1 VSPLTEEELRTWPYA
16 DLATDT
22 VPGMSIEKAY
32 NEIIKNNKGQT
43 VIVGVIDSGVDI
55 THEDLDGVIWTNRDE
70 KPNNGKDDDNN
81 GYVDDIHGWNFIG
94 DAVHENLEFVRIYK
108 ALKPKYDAIPTS
120 SVPAADQEEFNLY
133 QRAKAEY
140 NKEYNETLG
149 VKNQY
154 EGIRQQLTASH
165 EVASKAL
172 GKENYT
178 AEDLAAWN
186 ANTPEMQQHK
196 AFLSQVM
203 AGVGSSI
210 PDAIDQLEDAIEYY
224 AGRL

>member
-1 VSPLTEEELRTWPYA
+1 MNFLNKIPYMKIPILRSCLLTGLTVILAGCGSSVPAIVSTPIDNIDQMPLKVSPLTEEELRTWPYA

-32 NEIIKNNKGQT
+32 NEIIKNNKGHT
-43 VIVGVIDSGVDI
+43 VIVGVIDSGVHI
-55 THEDLDGVIWTNRDE
+55 THEDLDGVIWTNRNE
-70 KPNNGKDDDNN
+70 KPKNGIDDDNN
-81 GYVDDIHGWNFIG
+81 CYVDDIHGWNFLG

-149 VKNQY
+149 VKN
-154 EGIRQQLTASH
+154 
-165 EVASKAL
+165 
-172 GKENYT
+172 
-178 AEDLAAWN
+178 
-186 ANTPEMQQHK
+186 
-196 AFLSQVM
+196 
-203 AGVGSSI
+203 
-210 PDAIDQLEDAIEYY
+210 
-224 AGRL
+224 